1 MCHGFWLCNQCN
13 VKGKVVLIP
22 VHPCHVCLV
31 KRSVVRRDCRQVAA
45 AGLSSCRRPSACL
58 RFKSSIGASSTEF
71 VSVQPSRL
79 PSQHAAVYSSLVFEH
94 VQKPLCDPRPS
105 YDCLRSATITHDNP
119 RSPTTSR
126 ATCRRLP
133 TIFSRRE
140 VLTYRILS

>member
-31 KRSVVRRDCRQVAA
+31 KCSVVRRDCRQVAA
-45 AGLSSCRRPSACL
+45 AGLSSGRRPSACL

-79 PSQHAAVYSSLVFEH
+79 PSQHVAVYIHSSSSRRVSCRLESHRHISSLETCAQVSIKYH
-94 VQKPLCDPRPS
+94 
-105 YDCLRSATITHDNP
+105 THM
-119 RSPTTSR
+119 
-126 ATCRRLP
+126 
-133 TIFSRRE
+133 
-140 VLTYRILS
+140 IL